1 MDPPT
6 PDDIGGAIKT
16 LKNGKTPIEEGMCIE
31 MLKAGEPEIS
41 CVWDFQKH
49 LGRIEIY
56 TRSLADRTPF

>member
-41 CVWDFQKH
+41 CV
-49 LGRIEIY
+49 LTEIFK
-56 TRSLADRTPF
+56 SIWEE